1 MQKQIFQVLQNT
13 NYIMETLIIETEGK
27 KLQAILS
34 VLTALDIS
42 FIKSNTISIE
52 LDKKIEESRIE
63 KAKGQLKIV
72 NPQNIWES
80 IS

>member
-1 MQKQIFQVLQNT
+1 VQKQIFQVLQNT

-42 FIKSNTISIE
+42 FIKSNSISIE

>member
-1 MQKQIFQVLQNT
+1 VQKQIFQVLQNT

-42 FIKSNTISIE
+42 FIKSNAISIE
-52 LDKKIEESRIE
+52 LDKKIEELRIE
-63 KAKGQLKIV
+63 KEKGQLKIV
-72 NPQNIWES
+72 NPQNIWKS

>member
-1 MQKQIFQVLQNT
+1 VQKQIFQVLQNT

-34 VLTALDIS
+34 VLTALNIS
-42 FIKSNTISIE
+42 FIKSNSISIE

>member
-1 MQKQIFQVLQNT
+1 
-13 NYIMETLIIETEGK
+13 METLIIETEGK

-42 FIKSNTISIE
+42 FIKSNSISIE